1 MSLAAIRRQTNPLYL
16 NFKGVE
22 MKIIDHRGQPWVT
35 AEDAGRCLGYEHP
48 AHAINKLF
56 RRNKDRFKANETV
69 EIEIEVPYGDQE
81 MSGQTDHSSLTNS
94 PEMRGQLGPSSLAN
108 SPEMRAQVGPSS
120 RQKKPAMRKMRL
132 RLYSMRGLDRLGI
145 YSRTEVGMEFHD
157 WILDLIE
164 GKGRLHELAADH
176 HRLVTWFFERRPR
189 WRKIHDL
196 LLARIYSF
204 EVIARQVGISVAS
217 TRRAINL
224 MHRRGVLSSKD
235 YESCCEDAR
244 TMLSFWRER
253 EPDGQLRLPI

>member
-35 AEDAGRCLGYEHP
+35 AADAGRCLGYEFP
-48 AHAINKLF
+48 AKAINTLF
-56 RRNKDRFKANETV
+56 QRNKDRFKANETA
-69 EIEIEVPYGDQE
+69 EIELEVEVDNPDYPPQSEVGSRPKTEADNPDYPRQ
-81 MSGQTDHSSLTNS
+81 SDVGSRPKKTHVRKIKGRIFSL
-94 PEMRGQLGPSSLAN
+94 
-108 SPEMRAQVGPSS
+108 
-120 RQKKPAMRKMRL
+120 
-132 RLYSMRGLDRLGI
+132 RGLDRLGI

-164 GKGRLHELAADH
+164 GKGRLHELAVDH
-176 HRLVTWFFERRPR
+176 HRLVAWFFERRPR

-204 EVIARQVGISVAS
+204 DKIASQVGISVAS